1 MSNFLL
7 ELYSEEI
14 PHGLQIDC
22 RINLEAAFVK
32 KLEEQNIKYKQ
43 IKVFSTPTRLC
54 VHVEGLPTYLVLE
67 AKELKGP
74 KVGSPEQALEGFL
87 KSNILEKKDV
97 FEKEIDKRTFY
108 FAKTKQQKMDSICY
122 LIMGGKTGFHI

>member
-22 RINLEAAFVK
+22 RINLEASFVK

-54 VHVEGLPTYLVLE
+54 VHAEGLPTYLVLE

-87 KSNILEKKDV
+87 KSNILEKK
-97 FEKEIDKRTFY
+97 KCI
-108 FAKTKQQKMDSICY
+108 
-122 LIMGGKTGFHI
+122 